1 MLLSANFSEV
11 EAIAQKKVTDL
22 PRILRFNFG
31 IWLKYAE
38 HVPRSRPLSKRWT
51 ITPAL
56 PIFEKEKD
64 CIQRCLIIEGR
75 PPR

>member
-31 IWLKYAE
+31 IWVEICRTRPTLSPAIQAVDNNTRLADLRKRKRLYTE
-38 HVPRSRPLSKRWT
+38 VPYH
-51 ITPAL
+51 
-56 PIFEKEKD
+56 
-64 CIQRCLIIEGR
+64 
-75 PPR
+75 